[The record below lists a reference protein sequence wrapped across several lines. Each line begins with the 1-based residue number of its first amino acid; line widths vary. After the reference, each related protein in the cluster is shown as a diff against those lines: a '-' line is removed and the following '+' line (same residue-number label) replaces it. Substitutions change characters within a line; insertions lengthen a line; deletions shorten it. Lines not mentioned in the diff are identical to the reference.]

1 MRSCFIIKKNIQFKL
16 VSTCTVYTEQNED
29 QNASQPDTEK
39 NNGEF
44 EICSCV
50 IMNNNAKLIS
60 ISLCH
65 SNDMF

>member
-1 MRSCFIIKKNIQFKL
+1 MHISL
-16 VSTCTVYTEQNED
+16 YTEQNED
-29 QNASQPDTEK
+29 QNVSQHDTEK

-44 EICSCV
+44 EICSCA

-65 SNDMF
+65 NNDMF

>member
-1 MRSCFIIKKNIQFKL
+1 MRSCFIIKCC
-16 VSTCTVYTEQNED
+16 VTCVNVHSLYTEQNED
-29 QNASQPDTEK
+29 QNASQHDTEK